1 MLLEFKQFL
10 YEASIDEFM
19 GKIASCQ
26 TLEGLEELEAYYKK
40 RVKDCQT
47 LEGLEEL
54 EAYYKKR
61 VKETELKDTDDI
73 SVRDALAGKRAEL
86 EDSDDEVEESF

>member
-1 MLLEFKQFL
+1 MVLEFKQFL

-19 GKIASCQ
+19 GKIASCH

-40 RVKDCQT
+40 RI
-47 LEGLEEL
+47 
-54 EAYYKKR
+54 
-61 VKETELKDTDDI
+61 KETELKDTDDI

-86 EDSDDEVEESF
+86 EGDDEDEEEDF

>member
-1 MLLEFKQFL
+1 MVLEFKQFL

-19 GKIASCQ
+19 GKIANCH

-40 RVKDCQT
+40 RI
-47 LEGLEEL
+47 
-54 EAYYKKR
+54 
-61 VKETELKDTDDI
+61 KETELKDTDDI

-86 EDSDDEVEESF
+86 EGDDEDEEEDF

>member
-1 MLLEFKQFL
+1 MVLEFKQFL

-19 GKIASCQ
+19 GKIANCH

-40 RVKDCQT
+40 RI
-47 LEGLEEL
+47 
-54 EAYYKKR
+54 
-61 VKETELKDTDDI
+61 KETELKDTDDI

-86 EDSDDEVEESF
+86 EGDEDEDEEEDF

>member
-1 MLLEFKQFL
+1 MVLEFKQFL

-19 GKIASCQ
+19 GKIASCH

-40 RVKDCQT
+40 RI
-47 LEGLEEL
+47 
-54 EAYYKKR
+54 
-61 VKETELKDTDDI
+61 KETELKDTDDI

-86 EDSDDEVEESF
+86 EGDDEDAEEDF

>member
-1 MLLEFKQFL
+1 MVLEFNQFL

-19 GKIASCQ
+19 GKIASCH

-40 RVKDCQT
+40 RI
-47 LEGLEEL
+47 
-54 EAYYKKR
+54 
-61 VKETELKDTDDI
+61 KETELKDTDDI

-86 EDSDDEVEESF
+86 EGDDEDVEEDF

>member
-1 MLLEFKQFL
+1 
-10 YEASIDEFM
+10 S
-19 GKIASCQ
+19 
-26 TLEGLEELEAYYKK
+26 
-40 RVKDCQT
+40 CQT

>member
-1 MLLEFKQFL
+1 MVLEFKQFL

-19 GKIASCQ
+19 GKIASCH

-40 RVKDCQT
+40 RI
-47 LEGLEEL
+47 
-54 EAYYKKR
+54 
-61 VKETELKDTDDI
+61 KETELKDTDDI

-86 EDSDDEVEESF
+86 EGDDDEDAEEDF

>member
-1 MLLEFKQFL
+1 MVLEFKQFL

-19 GKIASCQ
+19 GKIASCH

-40 RVKDCQT
+40 RI
-47 LEGLEEL
+47 
-54 EAYYKKR
+54 
-61 VKETELKDTDDI
+61 KETKLKDTDDI

-86 EDSDDEVEESF
+86 EGDDDEDEEEDF

>member
-1 MLLEFKQFL
+1 MVLEFKQFL

-19 GKIASCQ
+19 SKIASCH

-40 RVKDCQT
+40 RI
-47 LEGLEEL
+47 
-54 EAYYKKR
+54 
-61 VKETELKDTDDI
+61 KETELKDTDDI

-86 EDSDDEVEESF
+86 EGDDEDAEEDF

>member
-1 MLLEFKQFL
+1 MTINFKQFL

-19 GKIASCQ
+19 GK
-26 TLEGLEELEAYYKK
+26 
-40 RVKDCQT
+40 
-47 LEGLEEL
+47 
-54 EAYYKKR
+54 YYKKR

-86 EDSDDEVEESF
+86 EDGDEEAEEEF